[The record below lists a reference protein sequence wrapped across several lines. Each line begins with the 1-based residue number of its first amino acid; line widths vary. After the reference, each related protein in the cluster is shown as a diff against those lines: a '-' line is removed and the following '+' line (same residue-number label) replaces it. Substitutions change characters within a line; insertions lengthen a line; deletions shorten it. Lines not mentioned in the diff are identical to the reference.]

1 MVKFPSDFDFLVFL
15 MIRFRWSLWG
25 WSPKWCVCQHVRS
38 RCRIS
43 TWPAL
48 RTLTLATWLRGYCQT
63 SSLWSYSFWSYY
75 FSLCNSPTPFGETL
89 GDCTDPCYS
98 AALTHPLVLWAWVCD
113 WDVGTGQCGLRL
125 SFSLH
130 SLVGFLLHR
139 TSLSSFLSTHLVDSY
154 FIHWVIIL
162 LLSILV
168 PILPLHAGSSGRSPT
183 L

>member
-1 MVKFPSDFDFLVFL
+1 MCLPACYVQGPHFHLACFGDSGHLVKGVLPGFSVKLLFL
-15 MIRFRWSLWG
+15 
-25 WSPKWCVCQHVRS
+25 
-38 RCRIS
+38 
-43 TWPAL
+43 
-48 RTLTLATWLRGYCQT
+48 
-63 SSLWSYSFWSYY
+63 SYY
-75 FSLCNSPTPFGETL
+75 FPFVIHQHLVGRYLGTVLILVTPQHW
-89 GDCTDPCYS
+89 P
-98 AALTHPLVLWAWVCD
+98 AALTHPLVLRAWVCD
-113 WDVGTGQCGLRL
+113 WDVGTGQCSLRL

-139 TSLSSFLSTHLVDSY
+139 TSLSSFLSTHLVDSN